1 MTGETA
7 LRAISRVAHRSGIAL
22 LAIWLAGAVPGGF
35 APHAQAAETVNPDVV
50 DRTTLRVCA
59 DPGNLPY
66 SNDKGE
72 GFENRIAEIIAEEL
86 DVPIAYTWFPQ
97 TIGFVRRTL
106 GEKRCDLII
115 GVAATN
121 ELMQNTNPYYKSTY
135 VMVYRADTDLTG
147 SLGDPALQGRK
158 IGVQPRTPVASLLA
172 RHGLMGHM
180 KSYPLVVDT
189 RLEKPARQMVADVSS
204 GEIDVA
210 LGWGPLAGYWVREID
225 PTLRMIPVVP
235 EAGTRLSFLMSMGIR
250 YNEPDWKHT
259 LNRILRKR
267 KDDIAAVLTA
277 YNVPMLDRKGQLIEV
292 AAQPRD
298 KPASP
303 APREKPAAASIAEP
317 AGYRMEAYRAPV
329 PRTLTGART
338 VDAETLIDLIK
349 TEDVALIDVFPAA
362 RKPEGRDNNQL
373 WREPKRATIKG
384 ALWLANMGVGKLHED
399 EEAAFK
405 AELSRLSEGGKR
417 TLAFFCEPDCWM
429 SWNAAKRAMSYG
441 FDKVVWFPGG
451 VSEWND
457 AGELLEET
465 RPWRPSAQE

>member
-1 MTGETA
+1 MTGATA
-7 LRAISRVAHRSGIAL
+7 LRALHRFGIAL
-22 LAIWLAGAVPGGF
+22 LAIGLAGAAPGGF
-35 APHAQAAETVNPDVV
+35 APHVQAAETVNPDVV

-72 GFENRIAEIIAEEL
+72 GFENKIAEIIAEEL

-121 ELMQNTNPYYKSTY
+121 ELMQNTNPYYNSTY
-135 VMVYRADTDLTG
+135 VMVYRAGADLTG
-147 SLGDPALQGRK
+147 SLGDPALKGMR
-158 IGVQPRTPVASLLA
+158 IGVQPRTPVASLIA
-172 RHGLMGHM
+172 RHGLLGHM

-189 RLEKPARQMVADVSS
+189 RREKPVRQMVSDVSS
-204 GEIDVA
+204 DKLDVA
-210 LGWGPLAGYWVREID
+210 LVWGPLAGYWVREID
-225 PTLRMIPVVP
+225 PSLKMVPVAP
-235 EAGTRLSFLMSMGIR
+235 EAGTRLSYLMSMGIR
-250 YNEPDWKHT
+250 YNEPDWKHA

-277 YNVPMLDRKGQLIEV
+277 YNVPMLDRKGKLIEV

-303 APREKPAAASIAEP
+303 APKEKPAAKGVAEP
-317 AGYRMEAYRAPV
+317 DGYRVEDYRAPV
-329 PRTLTGART
+329 PAKLTGART
-338 VDAETLIDLIK
+338 VDAEGLLGLMK
-349 TEDVALIDVFPAA
+349 AEDVALIDVFPAA
-362 RKPEGRDNNQL
+362 RKPEGRGDDQL

-384 ALWLANMGVGKLHED
+384 AHWLANMGFGKLHADED
-399 EEAAFK
+399 AAFK
-405 AELSRLSEGGKR
+405 AELLRLSEDGKR
-417 TLAFFCEPDCWM
+417 TLAFFCEPECWM
-429 SWNAAKRAMSYG
+429 SWNAAKRAISYG

-451 VSEWND
+451 VSEWNE
-457 AGELLEET
+457 AGELLEEM
-465 RPWRPSAQE
+465 RPWRPHDPK